1 MADTTQKMRQ
11 QEYELSLLVNRL
23 RRQLQ
28 ESANPSDLAANFQ
41 ELGQAEQDLAEVQ
54 QKLADEIQQN
64 NQGGLILDTKKET
77 ALLGADTTGLNVEI
91 RLRMEHLPTSIYH
104 LFNRDEHPLVSC
116 EVHNTKN
123 DQTKRIRITAF
134 IDGYSA
140 PAVESFELKPKKSHK
155 FDLLPTLF
163 PRDVQQINE
172 LTRATLNILVEDL
185 DGNVELHKTEPIWL
199 LARNTAPLSIK
210 DPKTGEWKDVTCYFG
225 AFVTPNQ
232 PAVMSF
238 LRKVAVHHTNGRLE
252 GYHRIAEEP
261 QAVELQIRAI
271 FDALK
276 ADAGLTYVDSILTNN
291 PDEGASSQRVR
302 LPRQSLAGGTANCID
317 GTVLFASLIE
327 AISMNPAIVV
337 VPGHILL
344 AWQKTPTAEEW
355 EYLETTKIGSNT
367 FEEACQ
373 FGKTWAEGYQKRR
386 ESTGDERYFRR
397 WSVRE
402 LRTIHRITPME

>member
-1 MADTTQKMRQ
+1 MAETAQELRQ
-11 QEYELSLLVNRL
+11 QEYELRLVINRL
-23 RRQLQ
+23 GRELQ
-28 ESANPSDLAANFQ
+28 ESSNPAGLALRVE
-41 ELGQAEQDLAEVQ
+41 ELGKAEQSLAEIQ
-54 QKLADEIQQN
+54 QKLANETRQD

-77 ALLGADTTGLNVEI
+77 ALLGADTTGLDVEI
-91 RLRMEHLPTSIYH
+91 RLRMEHLPTGIYH
-104 LFNRDEHPLVSC
+104 LLDPTEHPLISC
-116 EVHNTKN
+116 EVRNTKTE
-123 DQTKRIRITAF
+123 QTKRIRVTAF

-140 PAVESFELKPKKSHK
+140 QTVESFELKPKKSHS
-155 FDLLPTLF
+155 FALLPTLF
-163 PRDVQQINE
+163 PRDVKQLNE

-185 DGNVELHKTEPIWL
+185 DGKVEMHKTEPIWL
-199 LARNTAPLSIK
+199 LSQNTAPLSIK
-210 DPKTGEWKDVTCYFG
+210 DPKTGQWNDVTRYFG

-232 PAVMSF
+232 PEVMAF
-238 LRKVAVHHTNGRLE
+238 LRKVAARHPQGRLE

-271 FDALK
+271 FEALK
-276 ADAGLTYVDSILTNN
+276 HDAGITYVDSIIANN

-302 LPRQSLAGGTANCID
+302 LPRQSLAGGVANCID

-337 VPGHILL
+337 VPGHVLL
-344 AWQKTPTAEEW
+344 AWQKAPTGEEW
-355 EYLETTKIGSNT
+355 EYLETTKIGSQT

-402 LRTIHRITPME
+402 LRITYRITPME